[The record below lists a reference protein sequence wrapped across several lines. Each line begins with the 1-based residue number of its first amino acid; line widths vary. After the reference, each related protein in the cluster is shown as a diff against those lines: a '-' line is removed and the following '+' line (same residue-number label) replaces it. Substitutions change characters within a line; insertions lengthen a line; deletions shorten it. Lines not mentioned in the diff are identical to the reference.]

1 MRLVV
6 ASPTLSST
14 LSSTLSKHVRVGAVQ
29 RSTNILIERFFASYG
44 MLNGS
49 CHPVHLRRPECQTRK
64 LYETPCTHSLIILLT
79 SYRPIIFDSVRDVAQ
94 VGTER
99 DDAVEH
105 LRDWALR
112 GDEGSWE
119 GVEFGATGGEEPDD
133 LAFQPREPEER
144 RVSVS
149 SLRQN

>member
-79 SYRPIIFDSVRDVAQ
+79 SYRPIIFDSITTVVSAAAETTSGCSCRECR
-94 VGTER
+94 TEPI
-99 DDAVEH
+99 A
-105 LRDWALR
+105 
-112 GDEGSWE
+112 
-119 GVEFGATGGEEPDD
+119 
-133 LAFQPREPEER
+133 
-144 RVSVS
+144 
-149 SLRQN
+149 